1 MNNHIAIP
9 RSSKLSYY
17 HYTTS
22 RYDICGLDK
31 PFKDMFIYLSINS
44 R

>member
-1 MNNHIAIP
+1 MNHHIAIP

-17 HYTTS
+17 HYTTFK
-22 RYDICGLDK
+22 YDIYGRDK

>member
-1 MNNHIAIP
+1 MNHHIAIP

-22 RYDICGLDK
+22 RYDIYGLDK
-31 PFKDMFIYLSINS
+31 SFKDMFIYLSINS